1 MAPSRFPE
9 TPKEDGV
16 LPTPQDLAQL
26 ADTSRLPALDHLIAT
41 IPAAALVFLV
51 VACVAVAWL
60 CWSEWHQHAPGLTH
74 RRV

>member
-1 MAPSRFPE
+1 M
-9 TPKEDGV
+9 
-16 LPTPQDLAQL
+16 LPTPQDLAQF
-26 ADTSRLPALDHLIAT
+26 AGTSRLPALDRIIAAL
-41 IPAAALVFLV
+41 PAASLVFLI